1 MMPSLPVLIPFITNE
16 KKKRREE
23 MNLPIRATY
32 MDTSL
37 IYVTIKNRVC
47 ESLSQALCVAL
58 NLVGPENTC
67 KANTAEAVL
76 FNVIRASVNHELFGV
91 PVCMLYKEIRA
102 DWGEKTSP
110 YNISLKKK
118 IWY

>member
-1 MMPSLPVLIPFITNE
+1 MDLPV
-16 KKKRREE
+16 
-23 MNLPIRATY
+23 RATY

-37 IYVTIKNRVC
+37 ICVTIKNRVC

-91 PVCMLYKEIRA
+91 PVGMLYKEIRA

-118 IWY
+118 IGTKL